1 MTIRS
6 PLRLGLTAVFWAGL
20 AAAQVTNMD
29 VNSDLPYTFLP
40 PGARSAG
47 MGGAFTALADD
58 ATAAYSNP
66 AGLLQLSRPE
76 VSVEVR
82 HQTFETPIA
91 DGPGSYGVAPDGSLA
106 SFPPYTD
113 YGSDATGLSFLSY
126 TWPKPRW
133 AVGLFRTEVTRFSIE
148 ARTDQI
154 DGPAEFREIAPFDIR
169 ADLAIEIWGAAFA
182 WRATP
187 KLWLGGAVTVQQL
200 DYEAH
205 QLDRRDAD
213 REWGQRASG
222 DDAAPSGTLGVL
234 VRPTD
239 ALRVGLAWRGGAKL
253 DARYSFTC
261 GTRQVGFGRPAIC
274 RNQGIPDG
282 QPVPSLSGDTTF
294 KVPDVWTLG
303 VAFALSESLTASV
316 QYDRIEYSDLLDGMR
331 NSLTVDTDPAGYS
344 IDDAGDLHFGVE
356 GLTETRG
363 GGTVAVRAGAWLEH
377 QHSLRYRGSLAAGRE
392 ELAVAL
398 FSTPIGDEWHATA
411 GLGFTAGGRV
421 QIDLAADLSHY
432 RDTYLVSTVV
442 RF

>member
-1 MTIRS
+1 MTSRS
-6 PLRLGLTAVFWAGL
+6 PLRLGLLGVLWAGVT
-20 AAAQVTNMD
+20 AAQVTNMD

-133 AVGLFRTEVTRFSIE
+133 AVGLFRTEVTRFSIA

-154 DGPAEFREIAPFDIR
+154 DGPAAFREIAPLDIR
-169 ADLAIEIWGAAFA
+169 ADLTIEIWGAAFA

-187 KLWLGGAVTVQQL
+187 KLWLGGALTLQQL
-200 DYEAH
+200 DYEAQ
-205 QLDRRDAD
+205 QLDRRDPD
-213 REWGQRASG
+213 LDWGQRASG
-222 DDAAPSGTLGVL
+222 DDAAPSGTLGLL

-239 ALRVGLAWRGGAKL
+239 ALRVGFAWRGGAEL
-253 DARYSFTC
+253 DARYAFTC
-261 GTRQVGFGRPAIC
+261 GTRPSGARPSLC
-274 RNQGIPDG
+274 LRGGIPDG

-316 QYDRIEYSDLLDGMR
+316 QYDQIEYSDLLDGMR
-331 NSLTVDTDPAGYS
+331 NSLTVETDPAGYS

-356 GLTETRG
+356 GLTDTRA
-363 GGTVAVRAGAWLEH
+363 GGTIAVRAGAWLEH

-411 GLGFTAGGRV
+411 GLGFTVGSRLQV
-421 QIDLAADLSHY
+421 DLAADLSRY